1 MIFRASLIREFTQT
15 GLLVGAVLTAILLV
29 TQVVRLLGLA
39 AGGALA
45 PDTVLAMLGFG
56 AINYLSI
63 ALSLTLFIS
72 VLSTISRCYSDS
84 EMVVWFSTGIGI
96 FDFVRPVLY
105 FALPFAAIVAV
116 LSLYLSPWSIRKAAE
131 FQARV
136 ESRSEIS
143 QVTPGVFVESKQA
156 DRVFFVD
163 ALSGDDRTLS
173 NVFVQSLQNQRLGV
187 MVAARGHQ
195 ETAANGDKFIVLEDG
210 RRYEGTPG
218 QADYKMVDFTSYAMR
233 IESKEGKSREG
244 SPKSLDLKD
253 LVVGNPS
260 PENMGEFH
268 WRIGLPV
275 SVVVLALLAVPLG
288 YVNPRA
294 GRSANVVLAI
304 LTYTIYNNMMSIAQ
318 AWVVQ
323 GKIPGWI
330 GLWPVHAAFA
340 FVALLLLLRR
350 AENLRLHAWRRRFMG
365 RG

>member
-1 MIFRASLIREFTQT
+1 MIFRASLIREFTHT
-15 GLLVGAVLTAILLV
+15 GMLVGAVLTAILLV

-39 AGGALA
+39 AGGSLA

-63 ALSLTLFIS
+63 ALSLTLFVS
-72 VLSTISRCYSDS
+72 VLFTMSRCYSDS
-84 EMVVWFSTGIGI
+84 EMVVWFSTGVGM
-96 FDFVRPVLY
+96 FDFVRPVMY

-143 QVTPGVFVESKQA
+143 QLTPGVFVESKRA

-163 ALSGDDRTLS
+163 ALSGDDRTIS
-173 NVFVQSLQNQRLGV
+173 NVFVQSLQHQKLGV
-187 MVAARGHQ
+187 MVASSGHQ
-195 ETAANGDKFIVLEDG
+195 EIAANGDRFLVLEKG

-218 QADYKMVDFTSYAMR
+218 RADYKIVDFDSYAMR
-233 IESKEGKSREG
+233 IESRESRAGEAT
-244 SPKSLDLKD
+244 PKSLELSK
-253 LVVGNPS
+253 LLAQPS
-260 PENMGEFH
+260 PENMGELH

-275 SVVVLALLAVPLG
+275 SVVTLALLAIPLG

-294 GRSANVVLAI
+294 GRSANVVMAI
-304 LTYTIYNNMMSIAQ
+304 LVYTLYNNLMSIAQ

-323 GKIPGWI
+323 GKISPYVGI
-330 GLWPVHAAFA
+330 WPIHG
-340 FVALLLLLRR
+340 ALMALAVLLLLRR
-350 AENLRLHAWRRRFMG
+350 SENLRLHDWWARVFRRR
-365 RG
+365 